1 MAMTWDLS
9 DVPAVETAD
18 LAAAMRTLIDNERGL
33 VLLNGLSEDDMSAVQ
48 DDLQRRFQGDPQ
60 RALAVFVRL
69 RHLVEV
75 FSARRLQAQF
85 LQRGYSLMAPAIAIA
100 ASLRLNANRGFSPQT
115 FLMSLAE
122 VLVDNVVELPE
133 RPATTAQDAA
143 MPLAA

>member
-48 DDLQRRFQGDPQ
+48 DDLQRRFQGNPQ

-75 FSARRLQAQF
+75 FKARRLQAQF

-133 RPATTAQDAA
+133 RPATAAQDAA